1 MWKII
6 NRSLTCLYVRLVTYL
21 IRIWEIK
28 THGFETYDM
37 QAFDWLKVDQKNST
51 IHAEKV
57 LKLREFFTFLSV
69 GRFQKRKK
77 REEKKRKRIELKRK
91 KIIIRLK
98 PMRNRKPFSISY
110 VMRCYISFLFQPARR
125 KITCQNHLIKLNH
138 C

>member
-6 NRSLTCLYVRLVTYL
+6 NRSLRCLYVRLVTYL

-37 QAFDWLKVDQKNST
+37 QAFDWLKVDQKTPQSMPKKFLNC
-51 IHAEKV
+51 EN
-57 LKLREFFTFLSV
+57 FFTFLSV
-69 GRFQKRKK
+69 GRFKKRKK